1 MSYHAYLWTSLAAMA
16 AVMLA
21 MIARGKVPIRYN
33 LRNLLVRW
41 RVTALSA
48 LAFTVIVGLLT
59 VMLAFVNG
67 MYALTEGSGQPGNV
81 IVLAGGATDEMF
93 SSLAYGDIS
102 NIEREKATLDE
113 NDQPLPTPVGTE
125 QVRRGSEWVY
135 LASREVYMVIN
146 QPIPRQPGEQP
157 RRRFVQVRGIVD
169 PEIAGLVHGLSLLEG
184 TWFSEAGVRTLARGR
199 AEAIEA
205 VLGEGVAREL
215 GRDKY
220 QGRQRLQVGDT
231 FELGDRTWV
240 VVGVMASAGS
250 TFDSEVWARQP
261 IVAPMFRKENYSTLV
276 LRTRDADSARIL
288 AYHLR
293 NRFKPAVEAQPER
306 EYYAKLSTTNQ
317 QFLGAIVF
325 VAVVMAVGG
334 IFGIMNTMFAAI
346 AQRTRDI
353 GVLRILGYRRWQILV
368 SFLLESMLIALAGGL
383 VGCALGSLANGWTA
397 SSIVSGG
404 QGGGKSIVL
413 KLVVD
418 ASILGTGLLFALVMG
433 VLGGLLPAWSAMR
446 LKPLESVR

>member
-1 MSYHAYLWTSLAAMA
+1 
-16 AVMLA
+16 
-21 MIARGKVPIRYN
+21 
-33 LRNLLVRW
+33 
-41 RVTALSA
+41 
-48 LAFTVIVGLLT
+48 
-59 VMLAFVNG
+59 
-67 MYALTEGSGQPGNV
+67 
-81 IVLAGGATDEMF
+81 
-93 SSLAYGDIS
+93 
-102 NIEREKATLDE
+102 
-113 NDQPLPTPVGTE
+113 
-125 QVRRGSEWVY
+125 
-135 LASREVYMVIN
+135 MVIN